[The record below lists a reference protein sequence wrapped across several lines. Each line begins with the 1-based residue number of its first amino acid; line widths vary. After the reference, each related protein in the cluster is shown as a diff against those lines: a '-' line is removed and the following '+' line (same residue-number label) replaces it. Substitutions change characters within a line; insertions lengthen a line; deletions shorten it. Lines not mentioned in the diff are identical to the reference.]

1 MSSLERTSYKE
12 LYSAWKE
19 ELTGLNLTPL
29 SLNFIKSYSQSLEE
43 LKSKN
48 STDQF
53 SSGIFIKRCEFLLK
67 NLIEMRKNKIVNS
80 FLNNNELNS
89 SYLSKQELIFYD
101 YIKNS
106 EQIIQNKSI
115 TFSPQMIDYLEENTN
130 LTMNKDLKLKEKID
144 SKEKITEIK
153 STTSS
158 SIKVIF
164 LKEVDQFIYKNNQ
177 KFGPFKTNDIV
188 EIPIDLFTNIL
199 RPKNIVKEIGI

>member
-1 MSSLERTSYKE
+1 
-12 LYSAWKE
+12 
-19 ELTGLNLTPL
+19 
-29 SLNFIKSYSQSLEE
+29 
-43 LKSKN
+43 
-48 STDQF
+48 
-53 SSGIFIKRCEFLLK
+53 
-67 NLIEMRKNKIVNS
+67 MRKNKIINS
-80 FLNNNELNS
+80 FLDNNELNS

-115 TFSPQMIDYLEENTN
+115 TFSPQMIDYLEESTN
-130 LTMNKDLKLKEKID
+130 LAMIKDLKLKEKID
-144 SKEKITEIK
+144 SKEKTPEMK

-158 SIKVIF
+158 TIKVIF

-188 EIPIDLFTNIL
+188 EIPIDLYTYIL

>member
-1 MSSLERTSYKE
+1 
-12 LYSAWKE
+12 
-19 ELTGLNLTPL
+19 
-29 SLNFIKSYSQSLEE
+29 
-43 LKSKN
+43 
-48 STDQF
+48 
-53 SSGIFIKRCEFLLK
+53 
-67 NLIEMRKNKIVNS
+67 MRKNKKINS
-80 FLNNNELNS
+80 FLDNNELNS

-115 TFSPQMIDYLEENTN
+115 TFSPQMIDYLEESTN
-130 LTMNKDLKLKEKID
+130 LAMIKDLKLKEKID
-144 SKEKITEIK
+144 SKEKTPEMK

-158 SIKVIF
+158 TIKVIF

-188 EIPIDLFTNIL
+188 EIPIDLYTYIL